1 MKNKSH
7 MIIST
12 NAQKAFDKIQH
23 LFMQKKKKTFN
34 KVCIEETYLNKIKAI
49 LDKPQ
54 LTSYSIAKAK
64 KLPRIY

>member
-7 MIIST
+7 MIST

-49 LDKPQ
+49 LDKPHHTQ
-54 LTSYSIAKAK
+54 L
-64 KLPRIY
+64 